1 MSLLKYILKPFASFR
16 GRLLGIVSLGI
27 ISLALTASITAALVT
42 GQRAADQMIAQGVRS
57 VETLAEQSVL
67 SLLYESPANAEKPLE
82 AIMSFPSVA
91 QAGIYYPDYSPLL
104 TTGEHR
110 PIGNYLDKDKL
121 HQAKLVKETNTSWFF
136 LAPVTVESHDDL
148 FSDSRTLPSSKK
160 KELLGYCC
168 LEMRKDTLRDLQLA
182 MILNNTF
189 IALSFAIVLCALVNL
204 GIDRMIRPLY
214 KLIEVMKKNET
225 EHTRVYAELNGPT
238 EVTNI
243 ASVFNRMMSSLDE
256 RDRRL
261 REHGEELETIVQLR
275 TRELVAARD
284 AALTASRHKS
294 QFLANMSHELRTP
307 LQAIIGYADVTREEM
322 ELEGFDEHS
331 EGLNRVIHN
340 ATRLLTMINNILD
353 MAKTESA
360 KLDLKIEQV
369 NLKKLLQEAENTVFP
384 MLCRN
389 NNQFHSKYHATTDL
403 LQIDREKLLQMILNL
418 LGNAGKFTHNGSV
431 TLATEL
437 SNELLLISVSDTG
450 IGIRPEEQQIIFEEF
465 RQADGSST
473 RNFEGTGLGLAITKN
488 FAEQMGG
495 KITVD
500 SELGKGATFT
510 IHIPLPVKP
519 FNAGDMEISSATESL
534 SEN

>member
-1 MSLLKYILKPFASFR
+1 MALIKYILKPFASFR
-16 GRLLGIVSLGI
+16 GRLLGIVSFGI

-42 GQRAADQMIAQGVRS
+42 GQRAADQMVAQGVKS

-91 QAGIYYPDYSPLL
+91 QAGIYYPDYKPLL
-104 TTGEHR
+104 TTGKHR
-110 PIGNYLDKDKL
+110 PIGNYLSQNSL
-121 HQAKLVKETNTSWFF
+121 HQAKLVKETNQSWIF
-136 LAPVTVESHDDL
+136 LAPVTVQSQGDL
-148 FSDSRTLPSSKK
+148 FPDSRALQANNK

-168 LEMRKDTLRDLQLA
+168 LEMQKDTLRDLQLA
-182 MILNNTF
+182 MILNNTL

-261 REHGEELETIVQLR
+261 REHGEQLETMVQLR
-275 TRELVAARD
+275 TRELVSARD
-284 AALTASRHKS
+284 TALTASRHKS

-307 LQAIIGYADVTREEM
+307 LQAIIGYADVTREEL
-322 ELEGFDEHS
+322 ELEGFDEQS

-340 ATRLLTMINNILD
+340 ATRLLAMINNILD
-353 MAKTESA
+353 MAKAESG
-360 KLDLKIEQV
+360 KLDLNIERV
-369 NLKKLLQEAENTVFP
+369 NLKKLLEEAENTAFP
-384 MLCRN
+384 VLSRN
-389 NNQFHSKYHATTDL
+389 NNRFYSNYRATTDL
-403 LQIDREKLLQMILNL
+403 LQIDREKLLQMVLNL
-418 LGNAGKFTHNGSV
+418 LSNAGKFTHNGSI
-431 TLATEL
+431 TLSTEL
-437 SNELLLISVSDTG
+437 SNELLTISVSDTG
-450 IGIRPEEQQIIFEEF
+450 IGIKPEEQQIIFDEF
-465 RQADGSST
+465 RQADGSNT

-495 KITVD
+495 KIEVD
-500 SELGKGATFT
+500 SEPGKGATFS
-510 IHIPLPVKP
+510 IKIPLPVKP
-519 FNAGDMEISSATESL
+519 FDTGSIDISSTVET
-534 SEN
+534 